1 MKDVDKI
8 IQGIN
13 HLKPIPQ
20 VASKVMTFAQDPKS
34 SMSKLAEIITYDQIL
49 TANLLKTCNSSY
61 FGLPKKVDSVHQAIV
76 YMGMDQVVDLVLISG
91 GAENLKRRQEGY
103 ELEEGELWRYS
114 VASAL
119 IARDLAEKQG
129 LQGSHLVFTAALL
142 KDIGKVVL
150 NQYVADS
157 FQKIQFL
164 VSQHDYSFREA
175 EKAVI
180 GIDHAELGGLA
191 AEKWGFSPQ
200 MVEIIRNHHLPDE
213 SVSYDS
219 ETCTVYLADM
229 LCMMMGIGVGCDG
242 LAYRFRREV
251 VERLGFS
258 DRDFQEIMAGFG
270 ERLHQVEELINA
282 A

>member
-1 MKDVDKI
+1 MKDVGKI
-8 IQGIN
+8 IEGIRN
-13 HLKPIPQ
+13 LQPMPQ
-20 VASKVMTFAQDPKS
+20 VANKVLAFAQDPKS

-61 FGLPKKVDSVHQAIV
+61 FGLPRKIDSVHQAIV
-76 YMGMDQVVDLVLISG
+76 YMGMDQVVDLVLMSG
-91 GAENLKRRQEGY
+91 GADNLKRRQEGY
-103 ELEEGELWRYS
+103 DLDEGELWRYS

-119 IARDLAEKQG
+119 IARDLAERQG
-129 LQGSHLVFTAALL
+129 LSSSHLIFTAGLL

-150 NQYVADS
+150 SQYVADS

-164 VSQHDYSFREA
+164 VSEHDYSFREA

-180 GIDHAELGGLA
+180 GIDHAELGGVV

-251 VERLGFS
+251 VEDLGFS
-258 DRDFQEIMAGFG
+258 DRDFQQIMAGFG
-270 ERLHQVEELINA
+270 ERFREVEELINA